1 VQTRAASL
9 ALTFFAL
16 ACDKPTR
23 TGTAVPPGETPGA
36 KDLSGSAASAASSAE
51 PPRQAL
57 PTAALADLDVASL
70 KKKLACAGDT
80 RRQACRIL
88 DEFEQA
94 SGFAPK
100 IPSGEGRF
108 IGNAYTLEKGAEKSD
123 LLMLSVSQVP
133 TSTVPAGELAL
144 HIGTGPVPPDRHDHG
159 VKLANAL
166 SHGDTVSKNNQA
178 APYIKTWK
186 APNAQGTMQTSGS
199 SVRLVNEEVYLR
211 VGSASKVLLVRLKP
225 QGASGGAPEGTFAE
239 LWAASW

>member
-1 VQTRAASL
+1 V
-9 ALTFFAL
+9 
-16 ACDKPTR
+16 
-23 TGTAVPPGETPGA
+23 
-36 KDLSGSAASAASSAE
+36 LS
-51 PPRQAL
+51 
-57 PTAALADLDVASL
+57 DLDVALL

-80 RRQACRIL
+80 HRQSCRIL

-108 IGNAYTLEKGAEKSD
+108 IGNGYTLEKGAEKSD

-133 TSTVPAGELAL
+133 TATVPPGELAL
-144 HIGTGPVPPDRHDHG
+144 HIGTGAVPPDRHDHG

-178 APYIKTWK
+178 LPYIKSWM
-186 APNAQGTMQTSGS
+186 ASDAQGTMQTSGS
-199 SVRLVNEEVYLR
+199 SVRLVNEEMYLR
-211 VGSASKVLLVRLKP
+211 LGSASKVLLIRLKP
-225 QGASGGAPEGTFAE
+225 QSSAAGAPEGTFAE

>member
-1 VQTRAASL
+1 VQTRDAVF
-9 ALTFFAL
+9 ALTLLAL

-23 TGTAVPPGETPGA
+23 TGTTVPLVEPP
-36 KDLSGSAASAASSAE
+36 ASAAPSATE
-51 PPRQAL
+51 PARQAL
-57 PTAALADLDVASL
+57 PAAVPADLDVAAL
-70 KKKLACAGDT
+70 KRKLACAGDT

-108 IGNAYTLEKGAEKSD
+108 IGNSYTLEKGAEKSD
-123 LLMLSVSQVP
+123 LLMLSVSQRP
-133 TSTVPAGELAL
+133 TATVPAGELAL
-144 HIGTGPVPPDRHDHG
+144 QIGTGPIPADRHDHG

-178 APYIKTWK
+178 APYIKSWK
-186 APNAQGTMQTSGS
+186 APDAQGTMQTSGS
-199 SVRLVNEEVYLR
+199 SVRLVAEELFLR
-211 VGSASKVLLVRLKP
+211 LGSGSKVLLVHLKP
-225 QGASGGAPEGTFAE
+225 QGAAGSAPEGTFAE

>member
-1 VQTRAASL
+1 VQTRYVYL
-9 ALTFFAL
+9 AFTFLAV

-23 TGTAVPPGETPGA
+23 TGSVVPPVAP
-36 KDLSGSAASAASSAE
+36 SASAAATATE
-51 PPRQAL
+51 PTRQAL
-57 PTAALADLDVASL
+57 PPALPPAVPADLDVAAL
-70 KKKLACAGDT
+70 QKKLACAGDT

-133 TSTVPAGELAL
+133 TSTVPPGELAL
-144 HIGTGPVPPDRHDHG
+144 HIGTGPVPADRHDHG

-178 APYIKTWK
+178 APYIKSWK
-186 APNAQGTMQTSGS
+186 APDAQGTMQTSGS
-199 SVRLVNEEVYLR
+199 SVRLVAQEMFLR
-211 VGSASKVLLVRLKP
+211 QGSASKVLLVRMKP